1 MSAAARARTLR
12 AVEAV
17 LQLARVP
24 RRPPPIDLA
33 IAGGLLVWALAEAL
47 FAEGSGPTWAR
58 VIVALFFSVPLV
70 WRRRAPVTVLLILL
84 ATLAVAGIAG
94 HEPETGAMPFPSL
107 LVAGF
112 SSALYAR
119 SDRLAIA
126 TSIGPGAGVLMAMA
140 LDYFSGSPGP
150 ADFAILLFLSA
161 GAWAG
166 GWLVRRRATQLEQAR
181 ADAPE
186 LAREAVAAERT
197 RVARELHDVL
207 AHSVSNIAVEA
218 GAAEG
223 LLDQDPEAARPHLA
237 TVRRTAHDALV
248 ELRRL
253 VGVLREDEP
262 TYVPQPG
269 LERLRELVDD
279 AHASGLAVELV
290 EEGTRPA
297 VPLGVDLPAYRNV
310 QGGLNK
316 VRRHAQGSEATV
328 LVRYAATALELEVT
342 NGPGG
347 RANGTAG
354 TGHGIIGMRER
365 VRLYGGTF
373 EAAPRPDGGFRVSAT
388 LPLEERA

>member
-1 MSAAARARTLR
+1 VR

-24 RRPPPIDLA
+24 RRPPPIDVA

-47 FAEGSGPTWAR
+47 FADGSGPTWAR
-58 VIVALFFSVPLV
+58 VVVALCFSVPLV

-94 HEPETGAMPFPSL
+94 DEPESGAMPFPSL

-119 SDRLAIA
+119 SDRVAIA
-126 TSIGPGAGVLMAMA
+126 TSVGPAAGVLIAIA

-150 ADFAILLFLSA
+150 ADFAILFFLSA

-166 GWLVRRRATQLEQAR
+166 GWLVRRRAAQLEQAR

-197 RVARELHDVL
+197 RVARELHDVV
-207 AHSVSNIAVEA
+207 AHSVSIIAVQA
-218 GAAEG
+218 GAAEA
-223 LLDQDPEAARPHLA
+223 LLDHDAEAARPHLA

-279 AHASGLAVELV
+279 ARAAGLAVELV

-297 VPLGVDLPAYRNV
+297 VPLGVDLAAYRIV
-310 QGGLNK
+310 QESLTN
-316 VRRHAQGSEATV
+316 VRRHAAGSAATV
-328 LVRYAATALELEVT
+328 VVRYAPTALELEVA

-365 VRLYGGTF
+365 ARLYGGTF
-373 EAAPRPDGGFRVSAT
+373 EAGPQLDGGYRVRAT
-388 LPLEERA
+388 LPLEEGR